1 MSEKHPIEAL
11 MTTAMESIREMVDV
25 NTVVGE
31 AVEAKDGTVI
41 IPVSKVACGFGAG
54 GGEFSNATGEEGSK
68 DAKDLP
74 FGGGSGG
81 GVSVRPVGFL
91 VVSPGDIRFLSVDG
105 NAVAERLIDKVPM
118 VIDKI
123 QSAFAQST
131 ENKDKKAS
139 PTVDGEFAGS

>member
-1 MSEKHPIEAL
+1 MSEKHPIESL

-25 NTVVGE
+25 STVVGE
-31 AVEAKDGTVI
+31 AVESNDGTVI

-54 GGEFSNATGEEGSK
+54 GGEFSSK
-68 DAKDLP
+68 TAAEDSKEDLP

-91 VVSPGDIRFLSVDG
+91 VVASGDIRFLSVDG

-123 QSAFAQST
+123 QNAF
-131 ENKDKKAS
+131 EKKEKK
-139 PTVDGEFAGS
+139 PKEQCPIVEQ